1 MNNQRMISFVQD
13 IIRTP
18 SLSGDEK
25 AVVEKIVQE
34 MKQLVFD
41 EVRIDENGSAIGIIY
56 GQKPGKTL
64 LLDGHCDHVDVIPS
78 DWSHPPY
85 VAEIADGCIY
95 GRATADM
102 KGSLA
107 AMIYAAAG
115 VDRSRLTGS
124 VAVSATVLE
133 EVMEGGALKSVVD
146 IVKPDYV
153 IIGEATNFNLKHA
166 GRGRAEIIVETYG
179 KSAHSSSPQAGLCAV
194 HEMYRVIQSLD
205 NMALPSHPQIGS
217 GLNVLTD
224 IISEPYPGK
233 SVLPNVCRVSY
244 DRRLLPGETAGSV
257 ISEIKSL
264 PELQGIDFNVSILD
278 REEKTYTGKTL
289 SGQKFFP
296 AWIFDQE
303 HPLVQGA
310 LKGLHQAGIMP
321 ELSAYQFCTNGAYS
335 GGTAGIPTIGF
346 GPGGETDA
354 HTVDEHIK
362 IADLELAVDCFNS
375 MIMSILSE

>member
-1 MNNQRMISFVQD
+1 MNNDQLIKFVQE

-18 SLSGDEK
+18 SLSGEEK
-25 AVVEKIVQE
+25 AVVDKIVQE
-34 MKQLVFD
+34 MKQLGFD
-41 EVRIDENGSAIGIIY
+41 KVIVDENGSAVGIIH
-56 GQKPGKTL
+56 GAKPGKTL

-78 DWSHPPY
+78 DWIHPPY
-85 VAEIADGCIY
+85 AAEIADGCIY

-107 AMIYAAAG
+107 AMIYAAARL
-115 VDRSRLTGS
+115 DRSQLAGS

-133 EVMEGGALKSVVD
+133 EVMEGGSLKSVVD
-146 IVKPDYV
+146 SVKPDFV

-166 GRGRAEIIVETYG
+166 GRGRAEVIIETFG

-224 IISEPYPGK
+224 IISEPYPGR

-244 DRRLLPGETAGSV
+244 DRRLMPGETAESV
-257 ISEIKSL
+257 ISEIKAL
-264 PELQGIDFNVSILD
+264 PELAGIQYSVSILD

-289 SGQKFFP
+289 SGEKFFP
-296 AWIFDQE
+296 AWIFDQS

-310 LKGLHQAGIMP
+310 LQGLETMNVQPG
-321 ELSAYQFCTNGAYS
+321 LSAYQFCTNGAYS

-362 IADLELAVDCFNS
+362 IADLELAADCFNA
-375 MIMSILSE
+375 MIMCILSN

>member
-1 MNNQRMISFVQD
+1 MDNQRMISFVQD

-34 MKQLVFD
+34 MEQLGFD
-41 EVRIDENGSAIGIIY
+41 EVQVDKNGSGIGIIY

-78 DWSHPPY
+78 DWSHPPFA
-85 VAEIADGCIY
+85 AEIADGYIF

-102 KGSLA
+102 KASLA
-107 AMIYAAAG
+107 AMIYAAAR
-115 VDRSRLTGS
+115 VDRSRLAGS

-205 NMALPSHPQIGS
+205 TMALPSHSQIGS

-244 DRRLLPGETAGSV
+244 DRRLLPGETADSV

-278 REEKTYTGKTL
+278 REEKTYSGKTL

-303 HPLVQGA
+303 HLLVQGA
-310 LKGLHQAGIMP
+310 LKGLHQAGIKP
-321 ELSAYQFCTNGAYS
+321 GLSAYQFCTNGAYS

>member
-1 MNNQRMISFVQD
+1 MDNQRMISFVQD

-34 MKQLVFD
+34 MEQLGFD
-41 EVRIDENGSAIGIIY
+41 EVQVDKNGSGIGIIH

-78 DWSHPPY
+78 DWSHPPFA
-85 VAEIADGCIY
+85 AEIADGYIF

-102 KGSLA
+102 KASLA
-107 AMIYAAAG
+107 AMIYAAAR
-115 VDRSRLTGS
+115 VDRSRLAGS

-205 NMALPSHPQIGS
+205 TMALPSHPQIGS

-310 LKGLHQAGIMP
+310 LKGLHQAGIKP
-321 ELSAYQFCTNGAYS
+321 GLSAYQFCTNGAYS

>member
-1 MNNQRMISFVQD
+1 MDNQRMISFVQD

-34 MKQLVFD
+34 MEQLGFD
-41 EVRIDENGSAIGIIY
+41 EVQVDKNGSGIGIIY

-205 NMALPSHPQIGS
+205 NMALTSHPQIGS